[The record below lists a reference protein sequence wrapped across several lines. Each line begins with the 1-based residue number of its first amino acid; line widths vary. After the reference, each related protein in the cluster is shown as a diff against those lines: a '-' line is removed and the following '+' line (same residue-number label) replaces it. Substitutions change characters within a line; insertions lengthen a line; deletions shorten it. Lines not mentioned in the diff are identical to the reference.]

1 MDEQVIKLLRH
12 VKVPVILV
20 INKVDR
26 IKKDMIP
33 DIIKLYEKERHYD
46 DIIAVS
52 ALQGRNLDTLIDAV
66 FRYLPYGP
74 LYYDEDTI
82 TDQPVKQIASELIR
96 EKVLRCLGE
105 EVPHGVAVTIDK
117 MEERK
122 NGVTDIEA
130 VIICERESHKGM
142 IIGKGGAK
150 LKEIGSLARADIE
163 ELIEG
168 KVNLQLWVKVRNRWR
183 DSDVLVKNY
192 GYDIKKV

>member
-1 MDEQVIKLLRH
+1 
-12 VKVPVILV
+12 
-20 INKVDR
+20 
-26 IKKDMIP
+26 
-33 DIIKLYEKERHYD
+33 
-46 DIIAVS
+46 
-52 ALQGRNLDTLIDAV
+52 
-66 FRYLPYGP
+66 
-74 LYYDEDTI
+74 
-82 TDQPVKQIASELIR
+82 
-96 EKVLRCLGE
+96 
-105 EVPHGVAVTIDK
+105 